1 MFLGS
6 PWCSMTPVTMLV
18 PDTLGEGPG
27 SLWDASGKP
36 PEPPGV
42 VAGGVGLGIHSA
54 LIVFHGKYIM

>member
-1 MFLGS
+1 
-6 PWCSMTPVTMLV
+6 MTPVTMLV